1 MDSPPKGVVMEVNY
15 EVFFHGAVPYAGAEI
30 TIGAVLVENGMVK
43 DEISGAVPYGGSE
56 LRAQWEALL
65 QGMELARMNN
75 TKRVI
80 FKGDSRTVVNLMNG
94 GVPSR
99 DFDSMDYY
107 QMARRKQLS
116 FDQSFFQWIPTER
129 NAKAIGLAR
138 AASQ

>member
-1 MDSPPKGVVMEVNY
+1 MEVNY
-15 EVFFHGAVPYAGAEI
+15 EVFFHGTVPVKGEEI

-43 DEISGAVPYGGSE
+43 DEIGGAVPYTGSE
-56 LRAQWEALL
+56 LRAQWEALI
-65 QGMELARMNN
+65 QGMELAKRNN

-94 GVPSR
+94 GIPSR

-116 FDQSFFQWIPTER
+116 FDQSFFQWVPMER
-129 NAKAIGLAR
+129 NTRAIGIAR
-138 AASQ
+138 SASQ